1 MDRPLPQKIQDCLDR
16 TYPKRESNYGLWFN
30 RFYDGYSDDFRDV
43 PDTGKR
49 DFLQQMVCSGQCGDS
64 AALKQM
70 LKRQLAL
77 SHALGGQSAGFECDW
92 HLVTGMGNEHPLE
105 NGFTWHPALGTPY
118 LPGSTVKGL
127 VRAWM
132 EEFTDQTEEERQ
144 QWFGSRLKK
153 DGNPEDNQTGELI
166 FFDALPINEPQ
177 LAIDIMTPHMGKW
190 YEKGDDAGQ
199 VMNADTL
206 PGDWH
211 APVPVPFLVSRNTQL
226 MFSVAPRP
234 GSSLEM
240 EPVTEALENALAWL
254 GVGSKTA
261 IGYGHMNRKDALLQV
276 LRDAVEQEQQQEQQA
291 AQDAELSETQ
301 QVIIKIERLLASEQ
315 VADPSAQSRA
325 QLRELATQDLS
336 DWPQTDKDAL
346 WSIAGQVFALHG
358 GDKPTS
364 REKKTKIPSLKQR
377 LNAALGR

>member
-1 MDRPLPQKIQDCLDR
+1 MARPLPQKIQTCLDR
-16 TYPKRESNYGLWFN
+16 TYPKREGNYGLWFH

-43 PDTGKR
+43 PDRGKR
-49 DFLQQMVCSGQCGDS
+49 DFLQQMIDSGQCGDS
-64 AALKQM
+64 AAIKQV

-77 SHALGGQSAGFECDW
+77 SSALGGQSAGFECDW

-105 NGFTWHPALGTPY
+105 NGFTWHPTLGTPY

-132 EEFTDQTEEERQ
+132 EEFTDQSEDERQ
-144 QWFGSRLKK
+144 QWFGSKLKPGASSDDNQK
-153 DGNPEDNQTGELI
+153 ASSEDNQTGGLI

-226 MFSVAPRP
+226 MFSVALRP
-234 GSSLEM
+234 GSSIEIAPVMKVLED
-240 EPVTEALENALAWL
+240 ALAWL

-261 IGYGHMNRKDALLQV
+261 IGYGHMNRDDALLQA
-276 LRDAVEQEQQQEQQA
+276 LRDEVEK
-291 AQDAELSETQ
+291 AELTPEQLIVREIDSLFKTETT
-301 QVIIKIERLLASEQ
+301 ENRSA
-315 VADPSAQSRA
+315 PSRQK
-325 QLRELATQDLS
+325 LIELAKTDLS
-336 DWPQTDKDAL
+336 DWPPIDKDAL
-346 WSIAGQVFALHG
+346 WNIAEKVFALHS
-358 GDKPTS
+358 GDKPTAK
-364 REKKTKIPSLKQR
+364 EKKAKTPPLKQR
-377 LNAALGR
+377 LSKALGR